1 MAPSNK
7 SYQLVLKEKI
17 HLSKISNFLFLL
29 LMPFEL
35 IELDCTYINNT
46 EYSPT
51 NNIKKLRRQVEA
63 MIQRRRDW
71 VTAKGKEL
79 LIRSNHPKILLKKG
93 LVRFQNALHQF
104 ISFFFYESS
113 WSRAL
118 KRNAICKIDL
128 HCLENA
134 LKVSGCLK
142 LQLFVGQTELKN
154 PFTLSN
160 FVYKIQ
166 QLKLNFAPERKIAF
180 NTLNRGSILSV
191 N

>member
-1 MAPSNK
+1 
-7 SYQLVLKEKI
+7 
-17 HLSKISNFLFLL
+17 
-29 LMPFEL
+29 MPFEL

-104 ISFFFYESS
+104 ISFFSMNQVDQEL
-113 WSRAL
+113 L
-118 KRNAICKIDL
+118 KGMQF
-128 HCLENA
+128 
-134 LKVSGCLK
+134 VK
-142 LQLFVGQTELKN
+142 LTFIVWK
-154 PFTLSN
+154 TL
-160 FVYKIQ
+160 
-166 QLKLNFAPERKIAF
+166 
-180 NTLNRGSILSV
+180 
-191 N
+191 